1 MAMDMDDISG
11 LQTGESQGEINKLK
25 KGVAFLCELLKPV
38 NLYFECICGC
48 SQAAVCF
55 CSDEKLL

>member
-1 MAMDMDDISG
+1 MAVAMDMDDILG
-11 LQTGESQGEINKLK
+11 LQQEKVREKETNQR
-25 KGVAFLCELLKPV
+25 VASLCELLKSV
-38 NLYFECICGC
+38 NLYSECVCGC